1 MHVAFMLFFHLGE
14 DKYIIKVD
22 NTVIVKDALHSLI
35 NVPLE
40 YCWCVSKA
48 KQHNKIFIVAV
59 LGAKRYL
66 PLVSSLNQD
75 SIVSVA
81 EIKLSEVLGADQL
94 VHELVNSG

>member
-1 MHVAFMLFFHLGE
+1 MHVALVLFFCLGE

-22 NTVIVKDALHSLI
+22 NTVIVKDAPHSLV

-40 YCWCVSKA
+40 RCQCVGKA
-48 KQHNKIFIVAV
+48 KRHDEIFIVAV
-59 LGAKRYL
+59 PGAKYCL

-75 SIVSVA
+75 SMVSIA
-81 EIKLSEVLGADQL
+81 EIKLSEVLGADQS